1 MNSLVLQ
8 FNSSFPGDQHD
19 PNRPPP
25 WPRPRFASGFG
36 EAAAFTFGAAAG
48 FPQCPKTKAIICH
61 ILGSWDLGNSSSLA
75 PPKSSVFYVWIQPEP
90 KKTGILKPAHGRTP
104 PDTTR
109 RQRQHFWPNFSN
121 LQVNHAQCSTISMR
135 PGRPAL
141 FKFFCATSVQGLL
154 EDTQATMDVDKN
166 QSQRW
171 QHIQQQITN
180 SLGFIGKIMVKVFL
194 SKLIMVIFHMVW

>member
-90 KKTGILKPAHGRTP
+90 KKNWHLKAGPRQNTP
-104 PDTTR
+104 RHNSETKATFLAKLLQPSGEPCPVLYNFHETR
-109 RQRQHFWPNFSN
+109 KTCTF
-121 LQVNHAQCSTISMR
+121 
-135 PGRPAL
+135 
-141 FKFFCATSVQGLL
+141 
-154 EDTQATMDVDKN
+154 
-166 QSQRW
+166 
-171 QHIQQQITN
+171 
-180 SLGFIGKIMVKVFL
+180 
-194 SKLIMVIFHMVW
+194 